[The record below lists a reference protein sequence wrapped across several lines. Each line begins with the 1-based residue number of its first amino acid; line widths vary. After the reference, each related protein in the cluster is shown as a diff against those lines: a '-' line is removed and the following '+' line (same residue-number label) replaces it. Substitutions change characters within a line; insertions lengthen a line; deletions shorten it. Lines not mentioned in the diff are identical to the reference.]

1 MHLTHLSA
9 RHKSP
14 FEQTPPRGTLC
25 RPDRKDEIM
34 SSHPETTTSSVSR
47 RNVLAAAAAAP
58 ALMMAG
64 SAAAQDTTQ
73 TTRDRVAIVTG
84 SSRGIGAA
92 TARRLAADG
101 YKVTV
106 NCVVNRD
113 LAAGV
118 VDEIKAVG
126 GEAIWEQAD
135 VSDAAAV
142 TRLFDANE
150 NAFGGVDVVVSNAG
164 IMRLAAFGQMA
175 DADFDRMFE
184 VNVKGGFN
192 VFREAARRV
201 RDEGRIISTSSSITL
216 LRSPTY
222 GPYAASKAA
231 QELFANILA
240 KELAGRNISVNAI
253 APGLVNTTL
262 FTDGKTPEQ
271 ISGFVQRTPH
281 GRLAEP
287 EDIANVISA
296 LCSKRG
302 WWISG
307 QTVFANGGIV

>member
-1 MHLTHLSA
+1 MA
-9 RHKSP
+9 P
-14 FEQTPPRGTLC
+14 Q
-25 RPDRKDEIM
+25 
-34 SSHPETTTSSVSR
+34 TTSPTVSR
-47 RNVLAAAAAAP
+47 RNLLAAAATVP
-58 ALMMAG
+58 ALMTMAG
-64 SAAAQDTTQ
+64 SGAAQDATQ
-73 TTRDRVAIVTG
+73 SAQGKVAIVTG

-113 LAAGV
+113 LAEGIAN
-118 VDEIKAVG
+118 EIKQAG
-126 GEAIWEQAD
+126 GEAIWVQAD
-135 VSDAAAV
+135 VSDPADV
-142 TRLFDANE
+142 TRLFDATE
-150 NAFGGVDVVVSNAG
+150 RAFGGVDVVVSNAG
-164 IMRLAAFGQMA
+164 IMRLAPFGQMA
-175 DADFDRMFE
+175 DADFDRMFD

-192 VFREAARRV
+192 VMREAARRV
-201 RDEGRIISTSSSITL
+201 RDGGRIICTSSSITI

-271 ISGFVQRTPH
+271 IAGFVQRTPH

-287 EDIANVISA
+287 EDIAGVTSA
-296 LCSKRG
+296 LCSERG